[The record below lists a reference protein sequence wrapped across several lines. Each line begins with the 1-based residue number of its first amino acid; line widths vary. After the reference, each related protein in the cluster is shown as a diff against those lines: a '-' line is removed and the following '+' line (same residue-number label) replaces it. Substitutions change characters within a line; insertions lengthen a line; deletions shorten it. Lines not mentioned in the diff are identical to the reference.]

1 MINENLWFVVIM
13 WLIGFGVWAVELIKY
28 KMKGR

>member
-1 MINENLWFVVIM
+1 MINENLWFVIVM
-13 WLIGFGVWAVELIKY
+13 WLIGSGTWAVELIKY